1 MKKGEAATSGPG
13 FKERRT
19 ARKRAEAEEMTR
31 KLKEESSAMAGVQPA
46 SKEEVRGLA
55 VSFNQNMQVLLV
67 GTAGGDATAS
77 WYKLFSGM
85 DQDKSGRVTYV
96 EFHGM
101 VRSESSGLG
110 LRPAQLPESKL
121 RSLWRAL
128 DDDGSGF
135 ITAKEF
141 GSFMRAG
148 TVASGTGGW
157 RERLTAHNRA
167 EAEEMTRKL
176 NEERNAMAGVQPA
189 SKDEV
194 GELSC
199 KMHACMLENKQKNW

>member
-1 MKKGEAATSGPG
+1 MTEKLNQ
-13 FKERRT
+13 ER
-19 ARKRAEAEEMTR
+19 
-31 KLKEESSAMAGVQPA
+31 SAMAGVQPA
-46 SKEEVRGLA
+46 SKEEVRELA

-77 WYKLFSGM
+77 WYKLFIGM

-96 EFHGM
+96 ELKGM
-101 VRSESSGLG
+101 VRSETGGLG

-148 TVASGTGGW
+148 TATSGPGGW
-157 RERLTAHNRA
+157 RERLTAHNRS

-194 GELSC
+194 GELAC